1 VGRLGLRVLISEME
15 QDASILRPSSEN
27 ACLRVQEKHS
37 GHLEAC
43 GYELHRFYNVFEKS
57 LERLCLT
64 FENHFEKKGDYHKRL
79 LERLHLGIT
88 EVRPAI
94 IPVSYK
100 NILRELQEF
109 RHVFRHAYD
118 LELRQD
124 RLLELTQHAQTIAKA
139 FPHWVR
145 AFESM
150 VQADLEN

>member
-1 VGRLGLRVLISEME
+1 
-15 QDASILRPSSEN
+15 
-27 ACLRVQEKHS
+27 
-37 GHLEAC
+37 
-43 GYELHRFYNVFEKS
+43 LHRFYNVFEKS

-64 FENHFEKKGDYHKRL
+64 FENHFEKKGDYHERL
-79 LERLHLGIT
+79 LERLHLGIA
-88 EVRPAI
+88 EVRPAF

-124 RLLELTQHAQTIAKA
+124 RLLELTEHAQTIAKA

-150 VQADLEN
+150 VHADLEN